1 MTIIMNLHGELC
13 GVHKIGSPGLS
24 LARMMECIQRAK
36 SKINKLS
43 VLLKK
48 ELAHAD
54 EVAKQKLIVYANE
67 QRLHM
72 KDTMQLMMSAP
83 LKPGE
88 RGGTDFGD
96 RTRQVVETLPGLPGG
111 AVRGG
116 GGGGGRGSKRKTN
129 DGQTRATGGIGG
141 MGTATE
147 EVATDVPLFQG
158 GVTRLGKNANH
169 RGEEEEEEEGVS
181 SLSVALVQGQAS
193 SGASSGASSSA
204 SSSATLEEE
213 QVEEFESMVAQIQ
226 SNALNQTT
234 PASVVA
240 EDHQGGISSLSEA
253 VAGKAKARLEKKK
266 TKKKKK
272 RNR

>member
-116 GGGGGRGSKRKTN
+116 GGGRGSKRKTN
-129 DGQTRATGGIGG
+129 DGQTRATGGA
-141 MGTATE
+141 GTSGTE

-169 RGEEEEEEEGVS
+169 RGGEEEEEGVS

-204 SSSATLEEE
+204 SSSATLEKE

>member
-1 MTIIMNLHGELC
+1 
-13 GVHKIGSPGLS
+13 
-24 LARMMECIQRAK
+24 
-36 SKINKLS
+36 
-43 VLLKK
+43 
-48 ELAHAD
+48 
-54 EVAKQKLIVYANE
+54 
-67 QRLHM
+67 
-72 KDTMQLMMSAP
+72 
-83 LKPGE
+83 
-88 RGGTDFGD
+88 
-96 RTRQVVETLPGLPGG
+96 
-111 AVRGG
+111 
-116 GGGGGRGSKRKTN
+116 
-129 DGQTRATGGIGG
+129 
-141 MGTATE
+141 
-147 EVATDVPLFQG
+147 VATDVPLFQG

-169 RGEEEEEEEGVS
+169 RGGEEEEEGVS

-193 SGASSGASSSA
+193 SGASSG
-204 SSSATLEEE
+204 ATLEEE

>member
-1 MTIIMNLHGELC
+1 MNLHGELC

-116 GGGGGRGSKRKTN
+116 GGGRGSKRKTN
-129 DGQTRATGGIGG
+129 DGQTRATGGA
-141 MGTATE
+141 GTSGTE

-169 RGEEEEEEEGVS
+169 RGEEEEEEEGGS

-204 SSSATLEEE
+204 SSSATLEKE